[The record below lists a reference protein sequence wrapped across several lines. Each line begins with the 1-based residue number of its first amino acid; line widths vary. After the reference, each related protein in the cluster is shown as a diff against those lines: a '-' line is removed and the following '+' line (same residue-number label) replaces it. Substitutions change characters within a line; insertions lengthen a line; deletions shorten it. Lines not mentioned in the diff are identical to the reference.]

1 MKNDY
6 LTRLRDGEQLTLG
19 NQLAMVAQLSLP
31 AIMAQIS
38 SIVMQYI
45 DASMVGRLGSEQSAS
60 IGLVAS
66 STWLFGGL
74 CSAVYAG
81 FTVLAAQ
88 SIGAKDEK
96 NARQLM
102 KESLCVS
109 FLFALF
115 MGTLGAV
122 LSPVWPKWLG
132 GGADIV
138 QDASRYF
145 LIYALFLPVVH
156 LSNSAGAMLQASGNM
171 KTPSVLHVLMCLLDV
186 VFNLLLIFP
195 ESHVLGFR
203 IPGANLGVTGAA
215 LGTALAQA
223 VVMVLMLFALLVRSP
238 LLHLRKG
245 EGLHFK
251 KQHLTSSIRISVPVA
266 LESMVMSG
274 AQVLS
279 TGIVAPLGT
288 VSIAANSFAVTAESF
303 CDMPGYGI
311 GSASSTIIGQ
321 SIGAKRHDLTK
332 KLGWINIIL
341 GMAVMTVT
349 GALMYLLAPVMIGL
363 LSPDPAVVALGTKIL
378 RIEAFAEPFYAASI
392 VASGIFRGA
401 GDTLKPGLLNL
412 CSMWLVRLPLA
423 ALLAPRIGLTGV
435 WIAMALELTARG
447 TLFLIRMVRGKW
459 MKKVIL

>member
-1 MKNDY
+1 MRNDY
-6 LTRLRDGEQLTLG
+6 LSRLRDGEKLSVG
-19 NQLAMVAQLSLP
+19 NQMQMVAQLSLP

-45 DASMVGRLGSEQSAS
+45 DASMVGRLGSAQSAS

-96 NARQLM
+96 GARQLM

-115 MGTLGAV
+115 MGILGAA
-122 LSPVWPKWLG
+122 LSSVWPVWLG
-132 GGADIV
+132 GGTDIV
-138 QDASRYF
+138 GDASRYF
-145 LIYALFLPVVH
+145 LVYVLFLPVVH
-156 LSNSAGAMLQASGNM
+156 LSNASGAMLQASGNM

-195 ESHVLGFR
+195 ESHVFGIR

-223 VVMVLMLFALLVRSP
+223 VVLLLMLFFLLVKSP
-238 LLHLRKG
+238 MLHLRKG
-245 EGLHFK
+245 EGLHFSL
-251 KQHLTSSIRISVPVA
+251 QHFKAAFRISVPVA
-266 LESMVMSG
+266 AESMVMSG

-288 VSIAANSFAVTAESF
+288 VSIAANSFGVTAESF
-303 CDMPGYGI
+303 CYMPGYGI
-311 GSASSTIIGQ
+311 GSAAATIIGQ

-332 KLGWINIIL
+332 KLGWINIAL
-341 GMAVMTVT
+341 GVGVMTVT
-349 GALMYLLAPVMIGL
+349 GAMMYLLAPYMIGL
-363 LSPDPAVVALGTKIL
+363 LSPDPEVVALGTKIL

-392 VASGIFRGA
+392 VASGVFRGA
-401 GDTLKPGLLNL
+401 GDTLKPGLMNL

-423 ALLAPRIGLTGV
+423 AFLAPRIGLTGV
-435 WIAMALELTARG
+435 WIAMAIELTTRG
-447 TLFLIRMVRGKW
+447 TLFLIRMIRGKW
-459 MKKVIL
+459 LLKSAL